1 MAKKRDC
8 SVCSETFGAIR
19 GDVAPSVGWLQGLL
33 RGSKVPV
40 DNFFWMLMLFRGV
53 CHLLASV
60 VDMFGWLNI
69 HQSFGNRV
77 NSATFAI
84 LVEER
89 AFFFLYPLY
98 LLTSVNCVNISF
110 SLKKI
115 YDLSSKKTQKWQKV
129 FFL

>member
-1 MAKKRDC
+1 M
-8 SVCSETFGAIR
+8 S
-19 GDVAPSVGWLQGLL
+19 
-33 RGSKVPV
+33 
-40 DNFFWMLMLFRGV
+40 
-53 CHLLASV
+53 ASV

-69 HQSFGNRV
+69 HQSLSNRE

-89 AFFFLYPLY
+89 AFFFLYPPY

>member
-8 SVCSETFGAIR
+8 SVCSETLGAIR
-19 GDVAPSVGWLQGLL
+19 RDVAPSVGWLQALL
-33 RGSKVPV
+33 QTLLQGRKVPV
-40 DNFFWMLMLFRGV
+40 DNFSWMLMLFRGV

-69 HQSFGNRV
+69 HQSFGNRG

-115 YDLSSKKTQKWQKV
+115 YDLSSKKT
-129 FFL
+129 